1 MNMNIGITGASGF
14 IGKHVAAVARAG
26 GHRTVAYSRRPKP
39 NAAFDDMR
47 SLANL
52 KTADFTGLDAV
63 IHLAGEPVFGL
74 WTAAKKDAIR
84 RSRVNATCDLV
95 NRLRDTPSP
104 PRVFV
109 CASGM
114 AYYGDAGDV
123 VLTESSPSGGGF
135 LAEVSRAWE
144 AAAAEAADFA
154 RVVSLRT
161 PMVLGADG
169 GPAVMLRRVF
179 KLGLGGRLGAGTQWT
194 SWIHVQDLARLYVLA
209 CENESLI
216 GPVNATAPVPSTNLE
231 FTAAIAQAVHRPAFF
246 PVPAFALNLL
256 PGGISEIFL
265 HSQRARPA
273 AASSAGFTWLH
284 PDLRTTAREVFADEK

>member
-1 MNMNIGITGASGF
+1 MNIGITGASGF
-14 IGKHVAAVARAG
+14 IGKHVAAAARAG
-26 GHRTVAYSRRPKP
+26 GHRTISYSRRPKP
-39 NAAFDDMR
+39 NSAFDEIR
-47 SLANL
+47 SLADVH
-52 KTADFTGLDAV
+52 TADFSGLDAM

-95 NRLRDTPSP
+95 GRLRDNPSP

-114 AYYGDAGDV
+114 AYYGDAGDTI
-123 VLTESSPSGGGF
+123 LTETSLSGGGF

-144 AAAAEAADFA
+144 AAASEAADFA

-179 KLGLGGRLGAGTQWT
+179 KLGLGGRLGSGKQWS

-209 CENESLI
+209 CGNEAFA
-216 GPVNATAPVPSTNLE
+216 GPINACAPVPSTNIE
-231 FTAAIAQAVHRPAFF
+231 FTAAIAKAVHRPAIF

-265 HSQRARPA
+265 QSQRARPA
-273 AASSAGFTWLH
+273 AATAAGFTWLH
-284 PDLRTTAREVFADEK
+284 SDLRATADEVFAGEN